1 MRWGNLGLCGP
12 EIVIPVAWS
21 PFSVNLGGGGRQIGP
36 RKFCSRLTTPHIP
49 CEIKTKDVNLELW
62 KGLFPPLN
70 YPIRRYIMAT
80 KDITLSANLSTL
92 TSDVVSGD
100 RYIRNKWDFLSDGYL
115 SEGITALM
123 LTKPER
129 GEKSPFEKL
138 HKSIERAI
146 VDSFDDD
153 VKILLTKEPK
163 TLSKVDQG
171 TRRYWISQTAS
182 YFGKI
187 RTHLKNKEEA
197 LENPEESK
205 TRKTKSK
212 KDRILEGLAQVIK
225 TAKGYDSATF
235 DIKAFLSKMQEAEN
249 IVKGK

>member
-1 MRWGNLGLCGP
+1 M
-12 EIVIPVAWS
+12 
-21 PFSVNLGGGGRQIGP
+21 
-36 RKFCSRLTTPHIP
+36 TT
-49 CEIKTKDVNLELW
+49 K
-62 KGLFPPLN
+62 
-70 YPIRRYIMAT
+70 A
-80 KDITLSANLSTL
+80 ITLSSNLSTL
-92 TSDVVSGD
+92 TSDVVKGD
-100 RYIRNKWDFLSDGYL
+100 RFIRNKWDFLADGYL

-146 VDSFDDD
+146 VESFDDD

-197 LENPEESK
+197 LENPEENK